1 MIVSTESVVLNS
13 RKFGDT
19 SKIVTFYTKEGGL
32 IKAVAKG
39 SRASKNK
46 FGSSLEPLSHSFISY
61 YEKPEK
67 DLFLLS
73 KAETINPFRKIT
85 DSIDK
90 IMVGLSIL
98 GSVSMTQENH
108 LRNDELFA
116 LLIEVL
122 TILNISDKNY
132 YSLFVSFQIKLA
144 HNLGFSLSFDFE
156 EQPRYNEVYFSIESG
171 CISSIRNGNNMFRLS
186 LDKAIYL
193 NKVENSSI
201 ENTIN
206 FAIDE
211 SDHKIINNL
220 FANYYSFH
228 LDKKFFYNAFNNYKL

>member
-85 DSIDK
+85 DSIVCPFVIPSGFHHHPSRACAPGGSAPPSFPGWK
-90 IMVGLSIL
+90 PTHSLVGTDLRAVRA
-98 GSVSMTQENH
+98 GGQESE
-108 LRNDELFA
+108 R
-116 LLIEVL
+116 
-122 TILNISDKNY
+122 
-132 YSLFVSFQIKLA
+132 
-144 HNLGFSLSFDFE
+144 
-156 EQPRYNEVYFSIESG
+156 R
-171 CISSIRNGNNMFRLS
+171 
-186 LDKAIYL
+186 
-193 NKVENSSI
+193 
-201 ENTIN
+201 
-206 FAIDE
+206 
-211 SDHKIINNL
+211 
-220 FANYYSFH
+220 
-228 LDKKFFYNAFNNYKL
+228 